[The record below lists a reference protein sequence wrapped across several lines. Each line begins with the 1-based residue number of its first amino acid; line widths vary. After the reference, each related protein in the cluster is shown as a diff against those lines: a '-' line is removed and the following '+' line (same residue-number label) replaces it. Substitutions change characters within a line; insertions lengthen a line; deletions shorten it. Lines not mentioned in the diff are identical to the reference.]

1 VIKGIKADKS
11 EDNDVRG
18 CDGEALSGRV
28 GFSGA
33 NDLLT
38 EKIIRVFYEV
48 YNELGYGFLESVY
61 REAMRI
67 ALGQVGFRVEAE
79 VPVPV
84 SFRGRLVGVFR
95 ADLIVDGSVILELK
109 TAESIGKAHE
119 AQVLHYL
126 RASEMEVGLVMNF
139 GPDARFR
146 RVEMRNDRKKRM
158 PVGVLQNASG
168 VGR

>member
-11 EDNDVRG
+11 GDHECDP
-18 CDGEALSGRV
+18 DGEALRV

-38 EKIIRVFYEV
+38 EKIIGVFYEV

-67 ALGQVGFRVEAE
+67 ALGQVGLRVEAE

-95 ADLIVDGSVILELK
+95 ADLVVDGSVILELK
-109 TAESIGKAHE
+109 TAESISKAHE

-146 RVEMRNDRKKRM
+146 RVAMRNDRKKRM
-158 PVGVLQNASG
+158 SVDALQYGEG